1 MGSTPDTT
9 RRHVDLAGIGLGV
22 CNEIRNGPGRQ
33 DWIDHHDQG
42 LASQACDRDDVTDE
56 IEIELVIERDVDG
69 IRDIYIK
76 KRIPV
81 WGRTHDHFAAD
92 VAASAWTVLDD
103 ERLAEPLLQPLSY
116 QASKGV
122 ACATSRKTYH
132 QTHRPRRIGLRP
144 RETRHCRERGSAHSQ
159 MQKLTAGKF
168 HFEPPFTSFN

>member
-1 MGSTPDTT
+1 MGSTPNTT

-42 LASQACDRDDVTDE
+42 LASQACDRDDVADE
-56 IEIELVIERDVDG
+56 IEIELVIERDVDR

-76 KRIPV
+76 KRVAI
-81 WGRTHDHFAAD
+81 GRRTHDHLSAYIAAG
-92 VAASAWTVLDD
+92 TRPVLDD

-116 QASKGV
+116 QATKGV

-144 RETRHCRERGSAHSQ
+144 SETRHGRERGAP
-159 MQKLTAGKF
+159 AARCRKF
-168 HFEPPFTSFN
+168 RRG